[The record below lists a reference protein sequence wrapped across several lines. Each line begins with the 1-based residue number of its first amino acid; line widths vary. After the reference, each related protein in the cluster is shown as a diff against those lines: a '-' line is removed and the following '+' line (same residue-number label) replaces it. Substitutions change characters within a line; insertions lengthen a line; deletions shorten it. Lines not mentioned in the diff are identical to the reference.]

1 MDISEEMYQI
11 NDSGV
16 MMKDSF
22 SHPYNK
28 NQHMDSETSLDLRDT
43 NGVNNAIGSND
54 LKESWS
60 NKFVNF

>member
-22 SHPYNK
+22 GHPFNKSHI
-28 NQHMDSETSLDLRDT
+28 MDSETSIDLRNT
-43 NGVNNAIGSND
+43 SEVNNVVGSND
-54 LKESWS
+54 
-60 NKFVNF
+60 

>member
-22 SHPYNK
+22 GHPFNK
-28 NQHMDSETSLDLRDT
+28 SQHMDSETSIDLRDT
-43 NGVNNAIGSND
+43 SGVNNVLGSND
-54 LKESWS
+54 
-60 NKFVNF
+60 